1 LEIDPVSINF
11 GTGNGTVST
20 GFIKNVK
27 ASRDGD
33 KKLYTIIY
41 STDEVD
47 DSVSFFYESGK
58 PDRIRFKNQQKVIWT
73 KD

>member
-11 GTGNGTVST
+11 GTGSGTVSI

-27 ASRDGD
+27 ASLDGD
-33 KKLYTIIY
+33 KRLYTITY
-41 STDEVD
+41 SVDNVD

-58 PDRIRFKNQQKVIWT
+58 PDRIRFRNQQKVIWT